1 MLSLTGAMRRLH
13 TEGRDPV
20 VGLMKYVPF
29 WLVVESQVSVKLQ
42 QTPNP
47 WAQFP
52 SALPRC
58 EHHSLAVKQVPGKSK
73 QTIKQTDYFD
83 LLCSYLS
90 NKYVCDNI
98 SHHIISY
105 QV

>member
-1 MLSLTGAMRRLH
+1 MLSLTGEMRRLH

-29 WLVVESQVSVKLQ
+29 WLVVESQVSVKMQ

-52 SALPRC
+52 SALPPL
-58 EHHSLAVKQVPGKSK
+58 EEHSLAVKQVPGKSRL
-73 QTIKQTDYFD
+73 TIKQAHYSIN
-83 LLCSYLS
+83 CASY
-90 NKYVCDNI
+90 
-98 SHHIISY
+98 
-105 QV
+105 

>member
-1 MLSLTGAMRRLH
+1 MLSLTGEMRRLH

-29 WLVVESQVSVKLQ
+29 WLVVESQVSVKMQ

-52 SALPRC
+52 SALPPL
-58 EHHSLAVKQVPGKSK
+58 EEHSLAVKQVPGKSK
-73 QTIKQTDYFD
+73 LSNNQTDGLFRLVV
-83 LLCSYLS
+83 LLSEQQL
-90 NKYVCDNI
+90 
-98 SHHIISY
+98 
-105 QV
+105 